1 MAKQKLTT
9 KQARKEETME
19 VEKMMDTLQKQL
31 QLLSKRAQK
40 TQSVRELAKISDSM
54 ANIAMAIAHL
64 AGQIR
69 FFSQGSSGLASRQ
82 TSKENSTRSH
92 AG

>member
-1 MAKQKLTT
+1 MDY
-9 KQARKEETME
+9 
-19 VEKMMDTLQKQL
+19 EKTMDTLQKQL

-40 TQSVRELAKISDSM
+40 ARSVRELAKISDSM
-54 ANIAMAIAHL
+54 ANIAMVSVSL
-64 AGQIR
+64 AEQIR
-69 FFSQGSSGLASRQ
+69 FSSRGSSGLASQQ